1 MNINLKDRNVLVTGG
16 AGGIGAEIV
25 KSMYALGANILISG
39 SNKLKLEKQSNS
51 FSNPLLYFAADLSKR
66 DDIEKLVE
74 RTLEKFNNKL
84 DILINNAGITR
95 DNLTLRMKDSE
106 WNDVINLNLNSTFY
120 LTRVFLKNM
129 IKNRFGRVINISS
142 VVGSSGNLGQ
152 ANYSAS
158 KAGIEGMSKSMAL
171 EVASRNITIN
181 CVAPGFIETDMTKD
195 LLSKNEDSLRKSIP
209 MGRVGSPDE
218 IANVVS
224 FLASDAAGYITGQTI
239 HVNGGLY
246 I

>member
-1 MNINLKDRNVLVTGG
+1 MNISLKQRNVLVTGG

-25 KSMYALGANILISG
+25 KSMYSLGANVLISG
-39 SNKLKLEKQSNS
+39 SNEQKLEKLSNN
-51 FSNPLLYFAADLSKR
+51 FSNPLLYFAADLSKS
-66 DDIEKLVE
+66 DDIDRLVD

-95 DNLTLRMKDSE
+95 DNLTLRMKESE
-106 WNDVINLNLNSTFY
+106 WSEVINLNLNSSFY
-120 LTRVFLKNM
+120 LTKFFLKNM
-129 IKNRFGRVINISS
+129 IKNRYGRVINISS

-152 ANYSAS
+152 ANYAAS
-158 KAGIEGMSKSMAL
+158 KAGIEGMSKSIAL

-181 CVAPGFIETDMTKD
+181 CVAPGFIETDMTKN
-195 LLSKNEDSLRKSIP
+195 LLSKNEDALKRSIP
-209 MGRVGSPDE
+209 MGRVGLPNE
-218 IANVVS
+218 VANVVS

>member
-1 MNINLKDRNVLVTGG
+1 MR
-16 AGGIGAEIV
+16 
-25 KSMYALGANILISG
+25 
-39 SNKLKLEKQSNS
+39 
-51 FSNPLLYFAADLSKR
+51 
-66 DDIEKLVE
+66 
-74 RTLEKFNNKL
+74 RTLDKFNNRL

-120 LTRVFLKNM
+120 LTRFFSKNM
-129 IKNRFGRVINISS
+129 IKNRYGRVINISS

-181 CVAPGFIETDMTKD
+181 CVAPGFIETDMTKEFIIKKRGCFKKQY
-195 LLSKNEDSLRKSIP
+195 SNGKS
-209 MGRVGSPDE
+209 R
-218 IANVVS
+218 
-224 FLASDAAGYITGQTI
+224 FT
-239 HVNGGLY
+239 
-246 I
+246 

>member
-1 MNINLKDRNVLVTGG
+1 MNISLKQRNVLVTGG

-25 KSMYALGANILISG
+25 KSMYSLGANVLISG
-39 SNKLKLEKQSNS
+39 SNEQKLEKLSNN
-51 FSNPLLYFAADLSKR
+51 FSNPLLYFAADLSKS
-66 DDIEKLVE
+66 DDIERLVD

-95 DNLTLRMKDSE
+95 DNLTLRMKESE
-106 WNDVINLNLNSTFY
+106 WSEVINLNLNSSFY
-120 LTRVFLKNM
+120 LTKFFLKNM
-129 IKNRFGRVINISS
+129 IKNRYGRVINISS

-152 ANYSAS
+152 ANYAAS
-158 KAGIEGMSKSMAL
+158 KAGIEGMSKSIAL

-181 CVAPGFIETDMTKD
+181 CVAPGFIETDMTKN
-195 LLSKNEDSLRKSIP
+195 LLSKNEDALKRSIP
-209 MGRVGSPDE
+209 MGRVGLPNE
-218 IANVVS
+218 VANVVS

>member
-1 MNINLKDRNVLVTGG
+1 MNISLKQRNVLVTGG

-25 KSMYALGANILISG
+25 KSMYSLGANVLISG
-39 SNKLKLEKQSNS
+39 SNEQKLEKLSNN
-51 FSNPLLYFAADLSKR
+51 FSNPLLYFAADLSKS
-66 DDIEKLVE
+66 DDIERLVD

-106 WNDVINLNLNSTFY
+106 WSDVINLNLNSSFY
-120 LTRVFLKNM
+120 LTKFFLKNM
-129 IKNRFGRVINISS
+129 IKNRYGRVINISS

-152 ANYSAS
+152 ANYAAS
-158 KAGIEGMSKSMAL
+158 KAGIEGMSKSIAL

-181 CVAPGFIETDMTKD
+181 CVAPGFIETDMTKN
-195 LLSKNEDSLRKSIP
+195 LLSKNEDALKRSIP
-209 MGRVGSPDE
+209 MGRVGLPNE
-218 IANVVS
+218 VANVVS

>member
-1 MNINLKDRNVLVTGG
+1 
-16 AGGIGAEIV
+16 
-25 KSMYALGANILISG
+25 
-39 SNKLKLEKQSNS
+39 
-51 FSNPLLYFAADLSKR
+51 
-66 DDIEKLVE
+66 
-74 RTLEKFNNKL
+74 
-84 DILINNAGITR
+84 
-95 DNLTLRMKDSE
+95 MKESE
-106 WNDVINLNLNSTFY
+106 WSDVINLNLNSSFY
-120 LTRVFLKNM
+120 LTKFFLKNM
-129 IKNRFGRVINISS
+129 IKNRYGRVINISS

-158 KAGIEGMSKSMAL
+158 KAGIEGMSKSIAL

-181 CVAPGFIETDMTKD
+181 CVAPGFIETDMTKN
-195 LLSKNEDSLRKSIP
+195 LLSKNEDALKKSIP
-209 MGRVGSPDE
+209 MGRVGLPDE

>member
-1 MNINLKDRNVLVTGG
+1 MNISLKERNVLVTGG

-25 KSMYALGANILISG
+25 KSMCSLGANVLISG
-39 SNKLKLEKQSNS
+39 SNEQKLEKLSNS
-51 FSNPLLYFAADLSKR
+51 FSNPLLYFVADLSKKE
-66 DDIEKLVE
+66 DIGRLAE
-74 RTLEKFNNKL
+74 RTLEKFDNKL

-106 WNDVINLNLNSTFY
+106 WSDVINLNLNSSFY
-120 LTRVFLKNM
+120 LTKFFLKSM
-129 IKNRFGRVINISS
+129 IKNRYGRVINISS
-142 VVGSSGNLGQ
+142 VVGTSGNLGQ
-152 ANYSAS
+152 ANYAAS
-158 KAGIEGMSKSMAL
+158 KAGIEGMSKSIAL

-195 LLSKNEDSLRKSIP
+195 LLSKNEDALKKTIP
-209 MGRVGSPDE
+209 MGRVGRPDE
-218 IANVVS
+218 IANIVS

>member
-1 MNINLKDRNVLVTGG
+1 MNISLNEKNVLITGG
-16 AGGIGAEIV
+16 TGGIGSEIV
-25 KSMYALGANILISG
+25 RSMHSLGANIFISG
-39 SNKLKLEKQSNS
+39 SNQQKLEN
-51 FSNPLLYFAADLSKR
+51 FSNNFNPSLLYYPADLSKIN
-66 DDIEKLVE
+66 DMEKLVE
-74 RTLEKFNNKL
+74 KTLDKFDNKL

-106 WNDVINLNLNSTFY
+106 WYDVINLNLNSTFH
-120 LTRVFLKNM
+120 LTKFFLKYM
-129 IKNRFGRVINISS
+129 VKNRYGRVINISS

-181 CVAPGFIETDMTKD
+181 CVAPGFIETNMTKD
-195 LLSKNEDSLRKSIP
+195 ILDKQEEILKKSIP
-209 MGRVGSPDE
+209 MGRVGSPTE
-218 IANVVS
+218 VASLVT
-224 FLASDAAGYITGQTI
+224 FLASDTAGYITGQTI

-246 I
+246 L

>member
-1 MNINLKDRNVLVTGG
+1 MQ
-16 AGGIGAEIV
+16 E
-25 KSMYALGANILISG
+25 
-39 SNKLKLEKQSNS
+39 
-51 FSNPLLYFAADLSKR
+51 LL
-66 DDIEKLVE
+66 
-74 RTLEKFNNKL
+74 
-84 DILINNAGITR
+84 R

-106 WNDVINLNLNSTFY
+106 WYDVINLNLNSTFY
-120 LTRVFLKNM
+120 LTKFFFKNM
-129 IKNRFGRVINISS
+129 IKNRYGRVINISS

-195 LLSKNEDSLRKSIP
+195 ILLSKNEENLKSIP

-218 IANVVS
+218 IA
-224 FLASDAAGYITGQTI
+224 T
-239 HVNGGLY
+239 
-246 I
+246 

>member
-1 MNINLKDRNVLVTGG
+1 MNISLKQRNVLVTGG

-25 KSMYALGANILISG
+25 KSMYSLGANVLISG
-39 SNKLKLEKQSNS
+39 SNEQKLEKLSNN
-51 FSNPLLYFAADLSKR
+51 FSNPLLYFAADLSKS
-66 DDIEKLVE
+66 DDIERLVD

-95 DNLTLRMKDSE
+95 DNLTLRMKESE
-106 WNDVINLNLNSTFY
+106 WSEVINLNLNSSFY
-120 LTRVFLKNM
+120 LTKFFLKNM
-129 IKNRFGRVINISS
+129 IKNRYGRVINISS

-152 ANYSAS
+152 ANYAAS
-158 KAGIEGMSKSMAL
+158 KAGIEGMSKSIAL

-181 CVAPGFIETDMTKD
+181 CVAPGFIETDMTKN
-195 LLSKNEDSLRKSIP
+195 LLSKNEDALKRSIP
-209 MGRVGSPDE
+209 MGRVGLPDE

>member
-1 MNINLKDRNVLVTGG
+1 
-16 AGGIGAEIV
+16 
-25 KSMYALGANILISG
+25 
-39 SNKLKLEKQSNS
+39 
-51 FSNPLLYFAADLSKR
+51 
-66 DDIEKLVE
+66 
-74 RTLEKFNNKL
+74 
-84 DILINNAGITR
+84 
-95 DNLTLRMKDSE
+95 MKDSE

-120 LTRVFLKNM
+120 LTKFFLKNM
-129 IKNRFGRVINISS
+129 IKNRYGRVINISS

-195 LLSKNEDSLRKSIP
+195 ILSKNEDALKKSIP

-218 IANVVS
+218 VASLVT

>member
-1 MNINLKDRNVLVTGG
+1 MNISLKEKNVLVTGG

-25 KSMYALGANILISG
+25 KSMYSLGANILISG
-39 SNKLKLEKQSNS
+39 SNEQKLEKLSNN
-51 FSNPLLYFAADLSKR
+51 FSNPLLYFAADLSKSN
-66 DDIEKLVE
+66 DIEKLVD

-106 WNDVINLNLNSTFY
+106 WNDVINLNLNSSFY
-120 LTRVFLKNM
+120 LTKFFLKNM
-129 IKNRFGRVINISS
+129 IKNRYGRVINISS

-158 KAGIEGMSKSMAL
+158 KAGIEGMSKSIAL

-181 CVAPGFIETDMTKD
+181 CVAPGFIETDMTKN
-195 LLSKNEDSLRKSIP
+195 LLSKNEDALKRSIP

-224 FLASDAAGYITGQTI
+224 FLASDAAGILSDR
-239 HVNGGLY
+239 LY
-246 I
+246 M

>member
-1 MNINLKDRNVLVTGG
+1 M
-16 AGGIGAEIV
+16 
-25 KSMYALGANILISG
+25 
-39 SNKLKLEKQSNS
+39 
-51 FSNPLLYFAADLSKR
+51 
-66 DDIEKLVE
+66 
-74 RTLEKFNNKL
+74 
-84 DILINNAGITR
+84 
-95 DNLTLRMKDSE
+95 
-106 WNDVINLNLNSTFY
+106 INLNLNSTFY

-224 FLASDAAGYITGQTI
+224 FLASDAASYITGQTI